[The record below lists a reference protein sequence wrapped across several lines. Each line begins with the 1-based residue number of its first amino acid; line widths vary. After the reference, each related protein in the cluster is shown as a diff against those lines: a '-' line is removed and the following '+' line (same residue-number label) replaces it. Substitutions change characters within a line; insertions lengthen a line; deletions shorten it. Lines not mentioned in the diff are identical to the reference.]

1 MHNADRSVPP
11 SSKAKPSLHRVE
23 SSTSRAI
30 QPPLRERSDSRSE
43 FANRAELMEHEAER
57 WDGMS

>member
-1 MHNADRSVPP
+1 MHNADRFVPP
-11 SSKAKPSLHRVE
+11 SNKANPSLHRVE

-30 QPPLRERSDSRSE
+30 QPPLQMDSDSQTE